1 MSYTI
6 SQVAKAM
13 QIPASTLRYY
23 DKEGL
28 LPNLSRQASGYRSFS
43 DGDIEM
49 IDVIEC
55 LKATGMSINDI
66 KNYADLTK
74 SGDNSLEAR
83 RDMFIQQKAL
93 VKRQIASLENSM
105 QLLDKKCQY
114 YESAIEA
121 GTETIHFPIQM
132 SLQNR
137 LKFQK

>member
-105 QLLDKKCQY
+105 QLLDKKY
-114 YESAIEA
+114 
-121 GTETIHFPIQM
+121 
-132 SLQNR
+132 
-137 LKFQK
+137 

>member
-28 LPNLSRQASGYRSFS
+28 LPNLSRQSSGYRSFS

-55 LKATGMSINDI
+55 LKATGMSISDI
-66 KNYADLTK
+66 KKYANLTK
-74 SGDNSLEAR
+74 EGDNSLEAR
-83 RDMFIQQKAL
+83 RDMFIKQKEL
-93 VKRQIASLENSM
+93 VQSQIEHLENSM
-105 QLLDKKCQY
+105 QLLDRKYQY

-121 GTETIHFPIQM
+121 GTETIHFPIKM
-132 SLQNR
+132 SFKNR